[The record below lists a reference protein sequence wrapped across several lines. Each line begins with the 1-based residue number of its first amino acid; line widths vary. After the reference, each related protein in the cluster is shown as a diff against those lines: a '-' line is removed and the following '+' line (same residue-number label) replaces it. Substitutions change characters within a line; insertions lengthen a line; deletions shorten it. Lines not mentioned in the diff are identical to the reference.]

1 MLLLQE
7 ENGGERGDDYGDDSI
22 ASPDNLGWG
31 CVSRYVEASISSLS
45 GTNDKKN
52 HHPPIREI
60 NVNGA
65 AVQST
70 KIDMRYV

>member
-22 ASPDNLGWG
+22 ASPDNLGLG
-31 CVSRYVEASISSLS
+31 CMSRHAAAIISRLS
-45 GTNDKKN
+45 RTTDETPP
-52 HHPPIREI
+52 HPSAREI

-65 AVQST
+65 AFQST
-70 KIDMRYV
+70 KMEM